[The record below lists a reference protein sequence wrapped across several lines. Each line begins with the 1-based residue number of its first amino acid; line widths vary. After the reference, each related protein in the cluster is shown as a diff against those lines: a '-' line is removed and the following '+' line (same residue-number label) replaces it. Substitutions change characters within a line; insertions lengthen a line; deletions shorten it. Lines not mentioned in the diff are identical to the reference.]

1 MKMKLTKYDIGIVVI
16 LIAIVVGIVAISIYT
31 ITHRTRDVE
40 VDEVKDYSLYFMV
53 VNNINTFYEYVSNND
68 NDAVISLLD
77 NKYIEKENITR
88 NNLNTHIL
96 NYGIDIGVI
105 PDYITTF
112 KIDNNIAYFVHG
124 KLEQTIYLEP
134 SKIVNNN
141 FNMLMLIDIDNLTF
155 SLYPTTEEEYKQI
168 LSTIEE
174 DLSKWQKA
182 SNGQAKMP
190 PVIDFSSVKA
200 EWFERG
206 AAGGY
211 SEADFNGSLAFSP
224 ISKKNQSE
232 EFREILRHEMAHTND
247 LKFNDETIKF
257 DEVLQSCNY
266 AEELK
271 NAGLSDFY
279 INYAGTDKREFIA
292 VAAQGDMSKYSAEF
306 KETLINLGMP
316 EWLFN
321 V

>member
-168 LSTIEE
+168 LSTIPSINITKNNYNEYQGVSE
-174 DLSKWQKA
+174 MSNQSVCVIYLTDFLSKLE
-182 SNGQAKMP
+182 NN
-190 PVIDFSSVKA
+190 IDSTY
-200 EWFERG
+200 E
-206 AAGGY
+206 
-211 SEADFNGSLAFSP
+211 L
-224 ISKKNQSE
+224 ISKNTLAKLS
-232 EFREILRHEMAHTND
+232 
-247 LKFNDETIKF
+247 TIDKYR
-257 DEVLQSCNY
+257 D
-266 AEELK
+266 
-271 NAGLSDFY
+271 Y
-279 INYAGTDKREFIA
+279 INQNIGNYTTKVDRCAVTGDSIVGKTFRVYDANNNYFEFIEN
-292 VAAQGDMSKYSAEF
+292 GIMKYHVNLEIAYE
-306 KETLINLGMP
+306 KEETTESN
-316 EWLFN
+316 
-321 V
+321 

>member
-168 LSTIEE
+168 LSTIPSINITKNNYNEYQGVSE
-174 DLSKWQKA
+174 MSNQSVCVIYLTDFLSKLE
-182 SNGQAKMP
+182 NN
-190 PVIDFSSVKA
+190 IDSTY
-200 EWFERG
+200 E
-206 AAGGY
+206 
-211 SEADFNGSLAFSP
+211 L
-224 ISKKNQSE
+224 ISKNTLAKLS
-232 EFREILRHEMAHTND
+232 
-247 LKFNDETIKF
+247 TIDKYR
-257 DEVLQSCNY
+257 D
-266 AEELK
+266 
-271 NAGLSDFY
+271 Y
-279 INYAGTDKREFIA
+279 INQNIGNYTTKVDRCAVTGDSIVGKTFRVYDANNNYFEFIEN
-292 VAAQGDMSKYSAEF
+292 GIMKYHVNLEIAYE
-306 KETLINLGMP
+306 KEETTDSN
-316 EWLFN
+316 
-321 V
+321 

>member
-168 LSTIEE
+168 LSTIPSINITKNNYNEYQGVSE
-174 DLSKWQKA
+174 MSNQSVCVIYLTDFLSKLE
-182 SNGQAKMP
+182 NN
-190 PVIDFSSVKA
+190 IDSTY
-200 EWFERG
+200 E
-206 AAGGY
+206 
-211 SEADFNGSLAFSP
+211 L
-224 ISKKNQSE
+224 ISKNTLAKLS
-232 EFREILRHEMAHTND
+232 
-247 LKFNDETIKF
+247 TIDKYR
-257 DEVLQSCNY
+257 D
-266 AEELK
+266 
-271 NAGLSDFY
+271 Y
-279 INYAGTDKREFIA
+279 INQNIGNYTTKVDRCAVTGDSIVGKTFRVYDANNNYFEFIEN
-292 VAAQGDMSKYSAEF
+292 GIMKYHVNLEISYE
-306 KETLINLGMP
+306 KEETTESN
-316 EWLFN
+316 
-321 V
+321 

>member
-168 LSTIEE
+168 LSTIPSINITKNNYNEYQGVNE
-174 DLSKWQKA
+174 MSNQSVCVIYLTDFLSKLE
-182 SNGQAKMP
+182 NN
-190 PVIDFSSVKA
+190 IDSTY
-200 EWFERG
+200 E
-206 AAGGY
+206 
-211 SEADFNGSLAFSP
+211 L
-224 ISKKNQSE
+224 ISKNTLAKLS
-232 EFREILRHEMAHTND
+232 
-247 LKFNDETIKF
+247 TIDKYR
-257 DEVLQSCNY
+257 D
-266 AEELK
+266 
-271 NAGLSDFY
+271 Y
-279 INYAGTDKREFIA
+279 INQNIGNYTTKVDRCAVTGDSIVGKTFRVYDANNNYFEFIEN
-292 VAAQGDMSKYSAEF
+292 GIMKYHVNLEIAYE
-306 KETLINLGMP
+306 KEETTESN
-316 EWLFN
+316 
-321 V
+321 

>member
-77 NKYIEKENITR
+77 NKYIEKEKITR

-168 LSTIEE
+168 LSTIPSINITKNNYNEYQGVNE
-174 DLSKWQKA
+174 MSNQSVCVIYLTDFLSKLE
-182 SNGQAKMP
+182 NN
-190 PVIDFSSVKA
+190 IDSTY
-200 EWFERG
+200 E
-206 AAGGY
+206 
-211 SEADFNGSLAFSP
+211 L
-224 ISKKNQSE
+224 ISKNTLTKLS
-232 EFREILRHEMAHTND
+232 
-247 LKFNDETIKF
+247 TIDKYR
-257 DEVLQSCNY
+257 D
-266 AEELK
+266 
-271 NAGLSDFY
+271 Y
-279 INYAGTDKREFIA
+279 INQNIGNYTTKVDRCAVTGDSIVGKTFRVYDANNNYFEFIEN
-292 VAAQGDMSKYSAEF
+292 GIMKYHVNLEIAYE
-306 KETLINLGMP
+306 KEETTESN
-316 EWLFN
+316 
-321 V
+321 

>member
-16 LIAIVVGIVAISIYT
+16 LIAIVVVIVAISIYT

-168 LSTIEE
+168 LSTIPSINITKNNYNEYQGVSE
-174 DLSKWQKA
+174 MSNQSVCVIYLTDFLSKLE
-182 SNGQAKMP
+182 NN
-190 PVIDFSSVKA
+190 IDSTY
-200 EWFERG
+200 E
-206 AAGGY
+206 
-211 SEADFNGSLAFSP
+211 L
-224 ISKKNQSE
+224 ISKNTLAKLS
-232 EFREILRHEMAHTND
+232 
-247 LKFNDETIKF
+247 TIDKYR
-257 DEVLQSCNY
+257 D
-266 AEELK
+266 
-271 NAGLSDFY
+271 Y
-279 INYAGTDKREFIA
+279 INQNIGNYTTKVDRCAVTGDSIVGKTFRVYDANNNYFEFIEN
-292 VAAQGDMSKYSAEF
+292 GIMKYHVNLEIAYE
-306 KETLINLGMP
+306 KEETTESN
-316 EWLFN
+316 
-321 V
+321 